1 MFVAV
6 LGTGM
11 VYLDQT
17 AVNVALPKIQVALQA
32 SIGGLQWI
40 VDIYILTLATLLL
53 IGGSLGD
60 RFGRVR
66 ILLIGM
72 VVFVIASI
80 ACGAAQSLWFLV
92 AARAVQ
98 GIGGALLVP
107 AGLALINATARPE
120 RRGQLIG
127 NWAMFA
133 SMVVAVGPLLGGWL
147 VDYVSWRA
155 VFYINV
161 PIGIAG
167 CFVALRYVPES
178 RNEAAVK
185 SLDWPG
191 TLAMMLGLGTLLF
204 GLIEGQHYGWSS
216 PIIIGALLA
225 GVAGIVGFVVIE
237 ARSAAPMIP
246 LHLFGNANFSGI
258 NLATLIQWMALTG
271 VLFFLTLNLQQIQ
284 GYSAFAAGLAFLPIS
299 ALIILLSNPAG
310 KLTDRIG
317 PRPLLVIGSLII
329 GSSFVLFA
337 QAGIEASYWP
347 VLFPATLLFG
357 LGMGLIITP
366 LTTVAMGALPNQHSG
381 LASGVNNT
389 ASRLAFMLGIAI
401 MGTIMAI
408 RFEPALARH
417 TARLPLEPSARA
429 QLLAE
434 ARNLGATTPPANLS
448 AQLEQATQQAIRLA
462 FVDSFRL
469 VMYVCAAITLAS
481 LGVILAFIRFQPAN
495 HQNQRSI
502 KSSA

>member
-1 MFVAV
+1 M
-6 LGTGM
+6 
-11 VYLDQT
+11 
-17 AVNVALPKIQVALQA
+17 
-32 SIGGLQWI
+32 
-40 VDIYILTLATLLL
+40 
-53 IGGSLGD
+53 
-60 RFGRVR
+60 
-66 ILLIGM
+66 
-72 VVFVIASI
+72 
-80 ACGAAQSLWFLV
+80 
-92 AARAVQ
+92 
-98 GIGGALLVP
+98 
-107 AGLALINATARPE
+107 
-120 RRGQLIG
+120 
-127 NWAMFA
+127 
-133 SMVVAVGPLLGGWL
+133 
-147 VDYVSWRA
+147 
-155 VFYINV
+155 
-161 PIGIAG
+161 
-167 CFVALRYVPES
+167 
-178 RNEAAVK
+178 
-185 SLDWPG
+185 
-191 TLAMMLGLGTLLF
+191 
-204 GLIEGQHYGWSS
+204 
-216 PIIIGALLA
+216 IIGALLA

-495 HQNQRSI
+495 HQNQHSI